1 MGFFLDLPIV
11 CFNAGG
17 CSLGKRL
24 YGTSHLCF
32 SASVMWILNRSCV
45 SYLQKIHPQ
54 TSNGYTERATFST
67 MKTHNMEIIT
77 RISKSYSFFI
87 DYILDKELQVWDIRT
102 IDFVA
107 LLDLEVTHKSTIR
120 GLFN

>member
-1 MGFFLDLPIV
+1 
-11 CFNAGG
+11 
-17 CSLGKRL
+17 
-24 YGTSHLCF
+24 
-32 SASVMWILNRSCV
+32 
-45 SYLQKIHPQ
+45 
-54 TSNGYTERATFST
+54 